1 MLKLAV
7 NKSMC
12 MSDNE
17 QGINKL
23 RPNGHNN
30 FVDKCF
36 IKELSIKRLIVLKN
50 LNNSKKEQNFNK
62 ELMKQQKVS
71 RIILQ
76 KLEVSETATG
86 VCFII

>member
-1 MLKLAV
+1 
-7 NKSMC
+7 MC

-23 RPNGHNN
+23 RPNGYNN